1 MVKEYKK
8 GEILEL
14 TYKESGSGREIK
26 ATGVVFRASNR
37 NIILA
42 HNFSGPS
49 PIDITA
55 IPLRS
60 ILRKKMVVPKEI
72 NFLND
77 LSSLAS

>member
-1 MVKEYKK
+1 MAKEYKK

-37 NIILA
+37 NVILA

-49 PIDITA
+49 PIDMTA
-55 IPLRS
+55 ILLRS
-60 ILRKKMVVPKEI
+60 ILREKMVVPKEI
-72 NFLND
+72 NFLSE
-77 LSSLAS
+77 LSASAS